1 VKATPATDYS
11 IEQVDLASMSD
22 DELRPFV
29 EFDWRRS
36 KEEIP
41 EDPVLPFEAMA
52 ARMRMTSPLFVRQRW
67 AVWAS
72 PGNLAARLSVNRSTT
87 DNLNIRDLDIQVARE
102 HRRRGLGKRLL
113 AKAVEACGSAEGL
126 TLQGWTMGR
135 VPSGAAFAERIGAK
149 AGLRLRN
156 SQLDLLAIDHA
167 LIRTW
172 AAIEPP
178 GYRMEFTDGE
188 TPDHLLD
195 NVVTLIRDGINTMPR
210 EELQME
216 DWKITPKTVRE
227 WERMGR
233 ARGQER
239 RMAIVI
245 EESTGASAAYTELFF
260 DPRVPSILHQGGTAT
275 IPKHR
280 GKGLGKWVKA
290 RMAQRVLDELP
301 EARHIRTDNAGT
313 NAAMLAIN
321 VGMGFK
327 PVWESVIWQIP
338 LEDARRYVR

>member
-1 VKATPATDYS
+1 
-11 IEQVDLASMSD
+11 MGD
-22 DELRPFV
+22 DQLRPFV
-29 EFDWRRS
+29 EFAWRRS
-36 KEEIP
+36 REEIP

-52 ARMRMTSPLFVRQRW
+52 TRMRMTSPLFVRQRW
-67 AVWAS
+67 AAWAG
-72 PGNLAARLSVNRSTT
+72 PGNLAATLSVSRSTT
-87 DNLNIRDLDIQVARE
+87 DNLSIRDLDIEVDPA
-102 HRRRGLGKRLL
+102 HRRRGLGTRLL
-113 AKAVEACGSAEGL
+113 ARAVEACGTEPGL
-126 TLQGWTMGR
+126 ILQGWTMSR
-135 VPSGAAFAERIGAK
+135 VPSGAAFAERVGAK

-156 SQLDLLAIDHA
+156 SQLDLLAIDRA
-167 LIRTW
+167 LIRKW

-178 GYRMEFTDGE
+178 GYRLEFIDGE

-195 NVVTLIRDGINTMPR
+195 NVVTVIRDGINTMPR
-210 EELQME
+210 EALVME
-216 DWKITPKTVRE
+216 DWKITPETVRE

-239 RMAIVI
+239 RMAIVLQ
-245 EESTGASAAYTELFF
+245 ESTGASAAYTELFF

-275 IPKHR
+275 IPEHR
-280 GKGLGKWVKA
+280 GKGIGKWVKA
-290 RMAQRVLDELP
+290 RMAQRVLDELT
-301 EARHIRTDNAGT
+301 EARYIRTDNAGT